1 MATNGSSNVSEV
13 RTNGHN
19 RTDCSLQS
27 IVNEFLC
34 SQLALKGYNWSPEVV
49 ANGVHNAA
57 DDSHNNQSFNSSQR
71 TKIVDALK
79 TLGHKYVRL
88 YEGQLSAMCERLELS
103 PSTAMT
109 TFNSVSNELFIEGIK
124 WNHIITFLVFGSEFA
139 FSCVQNGFPNLVN
152 EVSHWITAYVTTH
165 LSQWIRDNGDWEY
178 VIEFSGEKVVEGQ
191 KKLLYGAAGALG
203 VLTLGLFLRNFS
215 FFK

>member
-1 MATNGSSNVSEV
+1 VKYIPIECTIDIMATNGSSNVSEV
-13 RTNGHN
+13 RTNGH
-19 RTDCSLQS
+19 RMESSLQS

-34 SQLALKGYNWSPEVV
+34 SQLALKGYNWTPEEVV
-49 ANGVHNAA
+49 PNGVNS
-57 DDSHNNQSFNSSQR
+57 DSHR

-79 TLGHKYVRL
+79 TLGHKYVNL
-88 YEGQLSAMCERLELS
+88 YEEQLAAMCERLELS

-124 WNHIITFLVFGSEFA
+124 WHHIITFLVFGAEFA
-139 FSCVQNGFPNLVN
+139 FNCVQNGFPNLVN
-152 EVSHWITAYVTTH
+152 EVSHWITTYVTQH
-165 LSQWIRDNGDWEY
+165 LNPWIRDNGGWES
-178 VIEFSGEKVVEGQ
+178 VIELSDDKVVAGQ

-215 FFK
+215 FK

>member
-1 MATNGSSNVSEV
+1 MES
-13 RTNGHN
+13 
-19 RTDCSLQS
+19 SLQS

-34 SQLALKGYNWSPEVV
+34 SQLALKGYNWTPEADTEEVV
-49 ANGVHNAA
+49 PNGVNS
-57 DDSHNNQSFNSSQR
+57 DSHNQSFNLSER

-79 TLGHKYVRL
+79 TLGHKYVNL
-88 YEGQLSAMCERLELS
+88 YEEQLAAMCERLELS

-124 WNHIITFLVFGSEFA
+124 WHHIITFLVFGAEFA
-139 FSCVQNGFPNLVN
+139 FNCVQNGFPNLVN
-152 EVSHWITAYVTTH
+152 QVSHWITTYVTQH
-165 LSQWIRDNGDWEY
+165 LHPWIRDNGGWES
-178 VIEFSGEKVVEGQ
+178 VISLSDDKVVAGQ

-215 FFK
+215 FK